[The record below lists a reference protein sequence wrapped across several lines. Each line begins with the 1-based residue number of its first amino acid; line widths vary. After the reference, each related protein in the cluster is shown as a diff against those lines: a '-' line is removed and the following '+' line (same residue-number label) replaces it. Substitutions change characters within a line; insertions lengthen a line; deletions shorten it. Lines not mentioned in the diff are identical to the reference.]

1 MAVLIFL
8 GCLLG
13 GIAIGLPIAWALLL
27 CGAALMFWLDMFD
40 VQIMAQTLVN
50 GADSFSLLAIPFF
63 VLAGE
68 IMNAG
73 GLSKRIVDLPM
84 KLVGHKPGGLGYVGV
99 LAAMIMASL
108 SGSAVADTAAVAALL
123 VPMMRSA
130 NYPVNR
136 AAGLIA
142 SGGIIA
148 PIIPPSIPFIIFG
161 VSSGLSISKLF
172 MAGIAPGMMMGA
184 TLMLTW
190 WWQASR
196 LNLPRQQKA
205 TMQEIWHSFVSGI
218 WALFL
223 PVIIIGGFRS
233 GLFTPTEAG
242 AVAAFYA
249 LFVATVIYREM
260 TFATLWHVL
269 IGAAKT
275 TSVVMFLVAS
285 AQVSAWLITIA
296 ELPMMVSDLLQP
308 LVDSPRLLF
317 IVIMVAI
324 LIVGMVMDLTPT
336 VLILTPVLMPLVKE
350 AGIDPIYFGVMFIIN
365 CSIGLITP
373 PIGNV
378 LNVISGVAKLKF
390 NDLLQERTKGEL
402 KLKLFPDSTLGNA
415 QAMIS
420 GVRGGTIDM
429 EMSGSNN
436 FAGLSPVMNLLD
448 VPFLFRDTAHA
459 HKTLDGKVGDDLKAS
474 LEGKGLK
481 VLAYWENGWRDVTN
495 SRAPVKTPADLK
507 GLKIRTNNSPMNIAA
522 FKVFGA
528 NPIPMPFAEVYT
540 GLETRTIDAQEHP
553 INVVWSAKF
562 FEVQKFLSLTHHAY
576 SPLLV
581 VINKAKFD
589 GLSPEFQQAL
599 VSSAQEAGNYQRKLV
614 AEDQQKI
621 IDGMKEAG
629 VEVITDLDRKAFS
642 DALGTQVRDMFVKDV
657 PQGADLLKAVDEV
670 Q

>member
-190 WWQASR
+190 WWQASL

-336 VLILTPVLMPLVKE
+336 VLRSVTYALFI
-350 AGIDPIYFGVMFIIN
+350 AGLAAFSTSSLAAQSLRFGYETSQTDSQHIA
-365 CSIGLITP
+365 
-373 PIGNV
+373 
-378 LNVISGVAKLKF
+378 AKKF

-562 FEVQKFLSLTHHAY
+562 FEVQKYLSLTHHAY

-589 GLSPEFQQAL
+589 GLTPEFQQAL
-599 VSSAQEAGNYQRKLV
+599 ISSAQEAGSYQRKLV

-621 IDGMKEAG
+621 IDGMKDAG

-642 DALGTQVRDMFVKDV
+642 DALGNQVRDMFIKDV

>member
-1 MAVLIFL
+1 
-8 GCLLG
+8 
-13 GIAIGLPIAWALLL
+13 
-27 CGAALMFWLDMFD
+27 
-40 VQIMAQTLVN
+40 
-50 GADSFSLLAIPFF
+50 
-63 VLAGE
+63 
-68 IMNAG
+68 
-73 GLSKRIVDLPM
+73 M
-84 KLVGHKPGGLGYVGV
+84 KL
-99 LAAMIMASL
+99 
-108 SGSAVADTAAVAALL
+108 
-123 VPMMRSA
+123 RS
-130 NYPVNR
+130 V
-136 AAGLIA
+136 
-142 SGGIIA
+142 
-148 PIIPPSIPFIIFG
+148 
-161 VSSGLSISKLF
+161 
-172 MAGIAPGMMMGA
+172 
-184 TLMLTW
+184 T
-190 WWQASR
+190 
-196 LNLPRQQKA
+196 
-205 TMQEIWHSFVSGI
+205 
-218 WALFL
+218 
-223 PVIIIGGFRS
+223 
-233 GLFTPTEAG
+233 
-242 AVAAFYA
+242 YA
-249 LFVATVIYREM
+249 LFIAGLAAFSTSSLAAQSLRFGYETSQTDSQHI
-260 TFATLWHVL
+260 
-269 IGAAKT
+269 AAK
-275 TSVVMFLVAS
+275 
-285 AQVSAWLITIA
+285 
-296 ELPMMVSDLLQP
+296 
-308 LVDSPRLLF
+308 
-317 IVIMVAI
+317 
-324 LIVGMVMDLTPT
+324 
-336 VLILTPVLMPLVKE
+336 
-350 AGIDPIYFGVMFIIN
+350 
-365 CSIGLITP
+365 
-373 PIGNV
+373 
-378 LNVISGVAKLKF
+378 KF

-507 GLKIRTNNSPMNIAA
+507 GLKIRT
-522 FKVFGA
+522 
-528 NPIPMPFAEVYT
+528 
-540 GLETRTIDAQEHP
+540 IDAQEHP

-562 FEVQKFLSLTHHAY
+562 FEVQKYLSLTHHAY

-599 VSSAQEAGNYQRKLV
+599 ISSAQEAGNYQRKLV

>member
-1 MAVLIFL
+1 
-8 GCLLG
+8 
-13 GIAIGLPIAWALLL
+13 
-27 CGAALMFWLDMFD
+27 
-40 VQIMAQTLVN
+40 
-50 GADSFSLLAIPFF
+50 
-63 VLAGE
+63 
-68 IMNAG
+68 
-73 GLSKRIVDLPM
+73 M
-84 KLVGHKPGGLGYVGV
+84 KL
-99 LAAMIMASL
+99 
-108 SGSAVADTAAVAALL
+108 
-123 VPMMRSA
+123 
-130 NYPVNR
+130 
-136 AAGLIA
+136 
-142 SGGIIA
+142 
-148 PIIPPSIPFIIFG
+148 
-161 VSSGLSISKLF
+161 
-172 MAGIAPGMMMGA
+172 
-184 TLMLTW
+184 
-190 WWQASR
+190 
-196 LNLPRQQKA
+196 
-205 TMQEIWHSFVSGI
+205 HSV
-218 WALFL
+218 
-223 PVIIIGGFRS
+223 
-233 GLFTPTEAG
+233 T
-242 AVAAFYA
+242 YA
-249 LFVATVIYREM
+249 LFIAGLAAFSTSSLAAQSLRFGYETSQTDSQHI
-260 TFATLWHVL
+260 
-269 IGAAKT
+269 AAK
-275 TSVVMFLVAS
+275 
-285 AQVSAWLITIA
+285 
-296 ELPMMVSDLLQP
+296 
-308 LVDSPRLLF
+308 
-317 IVIMVAI
+317 
-324 LIVGMVMDLTPT
+324 
-336 VLILTPVLMPLVKE
+336 
-350 AGIDPIYFGVMFIIN
+350 
-365 CSIGLITP
+365 
-373 PIGNV
+373 
-378 LNVISGVAKLKF
+378 KF

-507 GLKIRTNNSPMNIAA
+507 GLKIRT
-522 FKVFGA
+522 
-528 NPIPMPFAEVYT
+528 
-540 GLETRTIDAQEHP
+540 IDAQEHP

-642 DALGTQVRDMFVKDV
+642 DALGNQVRDMFVKDV

>member
-84 KLVGHKPGGLGYVGV
+84 KLVGHKPGWLGYVGV

-205 TMQEIWHSFVSGI
+205 TMQKIWHSFVSGI

-390 NDLLQERTKGEL
+390 D
-402 KLKLFPDSTLGNA
+402 DA
-415 QAMIS
+415 
-420 GVRGGTIDM
+420 VRGV
-429 EMSGSNN
+429 
-436 FAGLSPVMNLLD
+436 FPY
-448 VPFLFRDTAHA
+448 
-459 HKTLDGKVGDDLKAS
+459 
-474 LEGKGLK
+474 
-481 VLAYWENGWRDVTN
+481 VLV
-495 SRAPVKTPADLK
+495 L
-507 GLKIRTNNSPMNIAA
+507 
-522 FKVFGA
+522 
-528 NPIPMPFAEVYT
+528 
-540 GLETRTIDAQEHP
+540 
-553 INVVWSAKF
+553 
-562 FEVQKFLSLTHHAY
+562 Y
-576 SPLLV
+576 SLLV
-581 VINKAKFD
+581 VFVFIPDLIILPLKWIN
-589 GLSPEFQQAL
+589 
-599 VSSAQEAGNYQRKLV
+599 
-614 AEDQQKI
+614 
-621 IDGMKEAG
+621 
-629 VEVITDLDRKAFS
+629 
-642 DALGTQVRDMFVKDV
+642 
-657 PQGADLLKAVDEV
+657 
-670 Q
+670 

>member
-1 MAVLIFL
+1 
-8 GCLLG
+8 
-13 GIAIGLPIAWALLL
+13 
-27 CGAALMFWLDMFD
+27 
-40 VQIMAQTLVN
+40 
-50 GADSFSLLAIPFF
+50 
-63 VLAGE
+63 
-68 IMNAG
+68 
-73 GLSKRIVDLPM
+73 M
-84 KLVGHKPGGLGYVGV
+84 KL
-99 LAAMIMASL
+99 
-108 SGSAVADTAAVAALL
+108 
-123 VPMMRSA
+123 RS
-130 NYPVNR
+130 V
-136 AAGLIA
+136 
-142 SGGIIA
+142 
-148 PIIPPSIPFIIFG
+148 
-161 VSSGLSISKLF
+161 
-172 MAGIAPGMMMGA
+172 
-184 TLMLTW
+184 T
-190 WWQASR
+190 
-196 LNLPRQQKA
+196 
-205 TMQEIWHSFVSGI
+205 
-218 WALFL
+218 
-223 PVIIIGGFRS
+223 
-233 GLFTPTEAG
+233 
-242 AVAAFYA
+242 YA
-249 LFVATVIYREM
+249 LFIAGLAAFSTSSLAAQSLRFGYETSQTDSQHI
-260 TFATLWHVL
+260 
-269 IGAAKT
+269 AAK
-275 TSVVMFLVAS
+275 
-285 AQVSAWLITIA
+285 
-296 ELPMMVSDLLQP
+296 
-308 LVDSPRLLF
+308 
-317 IVIMVAI
+317 
-324 LIVGMVMDLTPT
+324 
-336 VLILTPVLMPLVKE
+336 
-350 AGIDPIYFGVMFIIN
+350 
-365 CSIGLITP
+365 
-373 PIGNV
+373 
-378 LNVISGVAKLKF
+378 KF

-481 VLAYWENGWRDVTN
+481 
-495 SRAPVKTPADLK
+495 
-507 GLKIRTNNSPMNIAA
+507 IRTNNSPMNIAA

-562 FEVQKFLSLTHHAY
+562 FEVQKYLSLTHHAY

-599 VSSAQEAGNYQRKLV
+599 ISSAQEAGNYQRKLV

-642 DALGTQVRDMFVKDV
+642 DALGNQVRDMFVKDV

>member
-249 LFVATVIYREM
+249 LFVATVIYRE
-260 TFATLWHVL
+260 
-269 IGAAKT
+269 
-275 TSVVMFLVAS
+275 
-285 AQVSAWLITIA
+285 
-296 ELPMMVSDLLQP
+296 
-308 LVDSPRLLF
+308 
-317 IVIMVAI
+317 
-324 LIVGMVMDLTPT
+324 
-336 VLILTPVLMPLVKE
+336 
-350 AGIDPIYFGVMFIIN
+350 
-365 CSIGLITP
+365 
-373 PIGNV
+373 
-378 LNVISGVAKLKF
+378 
-390 NDLLQERTKGEL
+390 
-402 KLKLFPDSTLGNA
+402 LFPDSTLGNA

-562 FEVQKFLSLTHHAY
+562 FEVQKYLSLTHHAY

-599 VSSAQEAGNYQRKLV
+599 ISSAQEAGNYQRKLV

-629 VEVITDLDRKAFS
+629 MEVITDLDRKAFS
-642 DALGTQVRDMFVKDV
+642 DALGNQVRDMFVKDV